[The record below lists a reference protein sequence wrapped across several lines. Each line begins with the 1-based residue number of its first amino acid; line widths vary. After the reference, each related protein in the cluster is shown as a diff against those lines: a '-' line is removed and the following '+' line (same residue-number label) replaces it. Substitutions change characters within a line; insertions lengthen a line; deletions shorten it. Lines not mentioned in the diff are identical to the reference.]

1 MPASVAVPL
10 ISTAV
15 SAGTSILQTSEA
27 NRAAKKAQRDI
38 DNYQR
43 QDIVNPNLGL
53 QVSTLGADRQR
64 EDISRS
70 IATMANQAAMGGS
83 RSILGIAPNL
93 LNAQMQQE
101 QQIAGQ
107 LDEQEARR
115 QAAVAQGEAQAQA
128 MMEQRENA
136 DLAGL
141 GTQLNV
147 ARQERANGIN
157 NLVQTGFGAANL
169 ALEMNKQG
177 LFNGVQ
183 GTGSGSAIGIKTILP
198 GAEVSQIPFS
208 PAPLMGNISGNT
220 VFNKGNSFTQPAWMT
235 AYNNNALS
243 GISAMNP
250 LGLPFYLP
258 KSN

>member
-1 MPASVAVPL
+1 MPAAVAVPL

-15 SAGTSILQTSEA
+15 SAGTSILQTSAA
-27 NRAAKKAQRDI
+27 NRATKKAQRDI
-38 DNYQR
+38 ENYQR

-64 EDISRS
+64 EDLSRS

-115 QAAVAQGEAQAQA
+115 QAAVAQGEAQVQT

-141 GTQLNV
+141 GNQLNV

-157 NLVQTGFGAANL
+157 NLVQTGFGIANL

-177 LFNGVQ
+177 LFNGSQ
-183 GTGSGSAIGIKTILP
+183 GTGGGSAI
-198 GAEVSQIPFS
+198 
-208 PAPLMGNISGNT
+208 
-220 VFNKGNSFTQPAWMT
+220 
-235 AYNNNALS
+235 

-250 LGLPFYLP
+250 LGLPFYIP

>member
-1 MPASVAVPL
+1 MPAAVAVPL

-15 SAGTSILQTSEA
+15 SAGTSLLQTSAA
-27 NRAAKKAQRDI
+27 NRQAKKTQQAI

-70 IATMANQAAMGGS
+70 IATMANQAAYGGS
-83 RSILGIAPNL
+83 RAILGLAPNVL
-93 LNAQMQQE
+93 AQQMQQE
-101 QQIAGQ
+101 QQIAGN
-107 LDEQEARR
+107 LDQQEAQR
-115 QAAVAQGEAQAQA
+115 QAAVAQGEGMAMQ

-157 NLVQTGFGAANL
+157 NLVQTGFGAASL
-169 ALEMNKQG
+169 GLEMNKQG
-177 LFNGVQ
+177 LFDGLFMKNYNPMAQ
-183 GTGSGSAIGIKTILP
+183 GFPSGLI
-198 GAEVSQIPFS
+198 S
-208 PAPLMGNISGNT
+208 PSTNLNINAPVI
-220 VFNKGNSFTQPAWMT
+220 
-235 AYNNNALS
+235 
-243 GISAMNP
+243 NP
-250 LGLPFYLP
+250 ITP
-258 KSN
+258 KL

>member
-1 MPASVAVPL
+1 MPAALPVAIPL

-15 SAGTSILQTSEA
+15 SMGTSVLQTSAA
-27 NRAAKKAQRDI
+27 NRAAKKAQEDI

-64 EDISRS
+64 EDINRS

-101 QQIAGQ
+101 QQIAGT

-115 QAAVAQGEAQAQA
+115 QAAVAQGEGIA
-128 MMEQRENA
+128 MQMTEARENA

-141 GTQLNV
+141 GNQLNV
-147 ARQERANGIN
+147 SRQERANGIN
-157 NLVQTGFGAANL
+157 NMIQTGFGAANV

-177 LFNGVQ
+177 LFGGGKTPDPLSNQGIYRQNGV
-183 GTGSGSAIGIKTILP
+183 GRNMTNLP
-198 GAEVSQIPFS
+198 GASVE
-208 PAPLMGNISGNT
+208 
-220 VFNKGNSFTQPAWMT
+220 
-235 AYNNNALS
+235 YNPIAF
-243 GISAMNP
+243 MNP
-250 LGLPFYLP
+250 LYQQQTQWLNPMNINPFTP
-258 KSN
+258 KL

>member
-1 MPASVAVPL
+1 MPASSIAIPL

-15 SAGTSILQTSEA
+15 SAGTSLLQTSAA
-27 NRAAKKAQRDI
+27 NRAAKKAQEEI

-101 QQIAGQ
+101 QQILGN

-115 QAAVAQGEAQAQA
+115 QAAVAQGEGMA
-128 MMEQRENA
+128 MQMTEQRENA

-141 GTQLNV
+141 GTQYNV
-147 ARQERANGIN
+147 AIQERANGVN
-157 NLVQTGFGAANL
+157 NLLQTGFAAANL
-169 ALEMNKQG
+169 GLEMNNAG
-177 LFNGVQ
+177 LFNGMFMKNYKPIAQ
-183 GTGSGSAIGIKTILP
+183 GSPSGFIAPTTNLNIKLP
-198 GAEVSQIPFS
+198 NIPTNPPF
-208 PAPLMGNISGNT
+208 
-220 VFNKGNSFTQPAWMT
+220 
-235 AYNNNALS
+235 LS
-243 GISAMNP
+243 TDFVNP
-250 LGLPFYLP
+250 FGLPYLP
-258 KSN
+258 KLPK

>member
-1 MPASVAVPL
+1 MPAAVAIPL

-15 SAGTSILQTSEA
+15 SAGTSIMQTSAA
-27 NRAAKKAQRDI
+27 NRQAKKTQEAI

-64 EDISRS
+64 EDLNRS

-93 LNAQMQQE
+93 LNAQLQQG
-101 QQIAGQ
+101 QQIAGN
-107 LDEQEARR
+107 LDQQEAQR
-115 QAAVAQGEAQAQA
+115 QAAVAQGEGMVTQ

-141 GTQLNV
+141 GNQLNV

-157 NLVQTGFGAANL
+157 NLIQTGFGAASL
-169 ALEMNKQG
+169 GLEMNKQG
-177 LFNGVQ
+177 LFNPAPNDILGNTGIYKQNGV
-183 GTGSGSAIGIKTILP
+183 GANMTNLP
-198 GAEVSQIPFS
+198 GASISFANNSAGFNFSPFS
-208 PAPLMGNISGNT
+208 FGNAQNLN
-220 VFNKGNSFTQPAWMT
+220 FNMP
-235 AYNNNALS
+235 
-243 GISAMNP
+243 
-250 LGLPFYLP
+250 LP
-258 KSN
+258 KLY

>member
-1 MPASVAVPL
+1 MPAAAVAIPL

-15 SAGTSILQTSEA
+15 SAGTSIMQTSAA
-27 NRAAKKAQRDI
+27 NRAAKKAQKAI

-64 EDISRS
+64 EDLSRS
-70 IATMANQAAMGGS
+70 ITTMANQAAMGGS

-141 GTQLNV
+141 GAQLNV

-157 NLVQTGFGAANL
+157 NIVQTGLGAASL
-169 ALEMNKQG
+169 GLEMNNQG
-177 LFNGVQ
+177 LFNGLFTKNYNPVGQ
-183 GTGSGSAIGIKTILP
+183 GSPSGLISPTTGFNPSTLPTINN
-198 GAEVSQIPFS
+198 PF
-208 PAPLMGNISGNT
+208 T
-220 VFNKGNSFTQPAWMT
+220 
-235 AYNNNALS
+235 
-243 GISAMNP
+243 
-250 LGLPFYLP
+250 P
-258 KSN
+258 KL

>member
-1 MPASVAVPL
+1 MPAAVAIPL

-15 SAGTSILQTSEA
+15 SAGTSLLQTSQA
-27 NRAAKKAQRDI
+27 NRAARKTQQTI
-38 DNYQR
+38 DDYQR

-64 EDISRS
+64 EDLSRS

-101 QQIAGQ
+101 QQIAGT

-115 QAAVAQGEAQAQA
+115 QAAVAQGEGMA
-128 MMEQRENA
+128 MQMTEQRENA

-141 GTQLNV
+141 GNQLNV

-157 NLVQTGFGAANL
+157 NLIQTGFGAANL
-169 ALEMNKQG
+169 GLEMNKQG
-177 LFNGVQ
+177 LFGSPPSTNPLDNQGIYRQNGV
-183 GTGSGSAIGIKTILP
+183 GSNMNVLP
-198 GAEVSQIPFS
+198 GASVSYANNSSGLNFNPFS
-208 PAPLMGNISGNT
+208 VNNLMNINP
-220 VFNKGNSFTQPAWMT
+220 FT
-235 AYNNNALS
+235 
-243 GISAMNP
+243 
-250 LGLPFYLP
+250 P
-258 KSN
+258 KL

>member
-1 MPASVAVPL
+1 MPVAGVAAPL

-15 SAGTSILQTSEA
+15 SAGASILQTSKA
-27 NRAAKKAQRDI
+27 NKAAKKAQQAI

-64 EDISRS
+64 EDLSRS

-101 QQIAGQ
+101 QQIAAN
-107 LDEQEARR
+107 LDQQEAQR
-115 QAAVAQGEAQAQA
+115 QAAVAQGEAMVMQ
-128 MMEQRENA
+128 MTEQRENA

-147 ARQERANGIN
+147 ARQERANGYN
-157 NLVQTGFGAANL
+157 NLIQTGLSAATL
-169 ALEMNKQG
+169 GLEMGAQG
-177 LFNGVQ
+177 LFNG
-183 GTGSGSAIGIKTILP
+183 SGGGNAGKSAIGIKEIIP
-198 GAEVSQIPFS
+198 GASVD
-208 PAPLMGNISGNT
+208 
-220 VFNKGNSFTQPAWMT
+220 
-235 AYNNNALS
+235 YNPIAFV
-243 GISAMNP
+243 NP
-250 LGLPFYLP
+250 LYQQQQQLVNGININPFTP
-258 KSN
+258 KI

>member
-1 MPASVAVPL
+1 MPAAVAVPA

-15 SAGTSILQTSEA
+15 SAGTSLIQTSKA
-27 NRAAKKAQRDI
+27 NKAAKKAQQAI

-43 QDIVNPNLGL
+43 QELVNPNLGL

-64 EDISRS
+64 EDLSRS

-101 QQIAGQ
+101 QQIAAN
-107 LDEQEARR
+107 LDQQEAQR
-115 QAAVAQGEAQAQA
+115 QAAVAQGEAMVMQ
-128 MMEQRENA
+128 MTEQRENA

-147 ARQERANGIN
+147 ARQERANGYN
-157 NLVQTGFGAANL
+157 NLIQTGLSAATL
-169 ALEMNKQG
+169 GLEMGAQG
-177 LFNGVQ
+177 LFNGGQ
-183 GTGSGSAIGIKTILP
+183 GTGGGSAIGIKEIIP
-198 GAEVSQIPFS
+198 GAEVSQIPLS
-208 PAPLMGNISGNT
+208 PAPLMGSVSGNT

-258 KSN
+258 KTN

>member
-1 MPASVAVPL
+1 MPVAGVAAPL

-15 SAGTSILQTSEA
+15 SAGASILQTSKA
-27 NRAAKKAQRDI
+27 NKAAKKAQQAI

-64 EDISRS
+64 EDLSRS

-115 QAAVAQGEAQAQA
+115 QAAVAQGEGMA
-128 MMEQRENA
+128 MQMTEARENA

-141 GTQLNV
+141 GNQLNV
-147 ARQERANGIN
+147 ARQEGANGIN
-157 NLVQTGFGAANL
+157 NILQTGFGAANL
-169 ALEMNKQG
+169 ALEMNNQG
-177 LFNGVQ
+177 LFNGLFMKNYNPIAQ
-183 GTGSGSAIGIKTILP
+183 GSPSGLIAPTTGFNPSTLPTINNP
-198 GAEVSQIPFS
+198 
-208 PAPLMGNISGNT
+208 
-220 VFNKGNSFTQPAWMT
+220 FTQK
-235 AYNNNALS
+235 
-243 GISAMNP
+243 I
-250 LGLPFYLP
+250 
-258 KSN
+258 

>member
-1 MPASVAVPL
+1 MPAAVAVPL

-15 SAGTSILQTSEA
+15 SAGTSLLQTSAA
-27 NRAAKKAQRDI
+27 NRQAKKTQQAI

-64 EDISRS
+64 EDLSRS
-70 IATMANQAAMGGS
+70 IATMANQAAYGGS
-83 RSILGIAPNL
+83 RAILGLAPNML
-93 LNAQMQQE
+93 AQQMQQE
-101 QQIAGQ
+101 QQIAGN
-107 LDEQEARR
+107 LDQQEAQR
-115 QAAVAQGEAQAQA
+115 QAAVAQGEAMA
-128 MMEQRENA
+128 MQMTEQRENA

-157 NLVQTGFGAANL
+157 NLVQTGLGAATL
-169 ALEMNKQG
+169 GLEMNKQG
-177 LFNGVQ
+177 LFNGGQ
-183 GTGSGSAIGIKTILP
+183 GTGGGSAIGIKTILP
-198 GAEVSQIPFS
+198 GAEVSQIPLS
-208 PAPLMGNISGNT
+208 PAPLMGSVSGNT

-235 AYNNNALS
+235 AYNNNVLS
-243 GISAMNP
+243 GVSAMNP

-258 KSN
+258 KTN